1 MPAGA
6 SIARPVVR
14 TRVPDEM
21 ARAPRTFVLSRNF
34 IIATAVAAVGILA
47 ITSLVTRGYLAD
59 APDIAVVEAPGTP
72 RMVFAE
78 FGLNEDQIYTAPADA
93 PEDRTLHTSVPH
105 APGWGIN
112 PGVSASGTMVAY
124 TVLPEDADPT
134 RESPAEVWVMD
145 VATDN
150 LTRLAR
156 DADLLVPPVF
166 TDGGASLLYRRSESS
181 TQEIVRVEVD
191 DLTREVIHSEQ
202 TSFGVFPIGLRGAS
216 LLFARLST
224 EGTDVYE
231 VQPGGEPEF
240 LLHASDDIARDWR
253 VSPDGSALSFL
264 APLNEAERVVYR
276 AQIVSLESLESLDI
290 ARPTSDATAG
300 TEQYGPVW
308 TPDGGALTIGQE
320 AFTSES
326 EPAVV
331 LGLDGSRFELTTPTY
346 GFDVPIAWSG
356 DGRYLA
362 VRSFDGRNSVQPG
375 LQRTVIVDREGAR
388 FEVDVPSEVIFLGW
402 YAGV

>member
-1 MPAGA
+1 
-6 SIARPVVR
+6 
-14 TRVPDEM
+14 M
-21 ARAPRTFVLSRNF
+21 ARAPRTRARPRPAPSRSFV
-34 IIATAVAAVGILA
+34 IAAAVAAVGILA
-47 ITSLVTRGYLAD
+47 VTSLVTRALLED
-59 APDIAVVEAPGTP
+59 APEAAIVQPAGTP

-93 PEDRTLHTSVPH
+93 PDDRTLHASVPH

-124 TVLPEDADPT
+124 TLLPEDADPT
-134 RESPAEVWVMD
+134 RDSPAEVWVMN

-166 TDGGASLLYRRSESS
+166 TDGGASLLYRRSEGS
-181 TQEIVRVEVD
+181 TQEIVRVALD

-202 TSFGVFPIGLRGAS
+202 TSFGVFPIGLRGTA

-224 EGTDVYE
+224 EGTHVFS
-231 VQPGGEPEF
+231 VLPGGEPEF
-240 LLHASDDIARDWR
+240 LLHASPDIARDWR
-253 VSPDGSALSFL
+253 ISPDGSALSFL
-264 APLNEAERVVYR
+264 APMTEAERVVYR
-276 AQIVSLESLESLDI
+276 AHIVSLDSMESLDI
-290 ARPTSDATAG
+290 TRPTSEATAA

-308 TPDGGALTIGQE
+308 TPDGTALTIGQE

-326 EPAVV
+326 QPAVV
-331 LGLDGSRFELTTPTY
+331 LGLDGSRYELTTPTY
-346 GFDVPIAWSG
+346 GFDVPIAWST

-388 FEVDVPSEVIFLGW
+388 FVVNVPSEVIFLGW